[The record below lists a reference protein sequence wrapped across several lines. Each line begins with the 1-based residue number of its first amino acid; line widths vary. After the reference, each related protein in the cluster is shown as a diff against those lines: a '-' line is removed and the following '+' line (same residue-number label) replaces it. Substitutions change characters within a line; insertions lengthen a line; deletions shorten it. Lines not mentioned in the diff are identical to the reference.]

1 MEIIEIIS
9 YHVNNSD
16 DTIEVKFRLSEDAE
30 SEIRVDEI
38 PLSEADDFG
47 FNLILEDFDF
57 FNEDEENDNIIDANE
72 VDEDE
77 LLSFLNEYYMVYPD
91 KLPSK
96 DLY

>member
-16 DTIEVKFRLSEDAE
+16 DTIEVKFRLSDDAE

>member
-57 FNEDEENDNIIDANE
+57 FNEDEENDNIIDTNE

>member
-9 YHVNNSD
+9 YYVNNSSY
-16 DTIEVKFRLSEDAE
+16 TIEVKFRLSEDEE

-47 FNLILEDFDF
+47 FSLILEDFDF
-57 FNEDEENDNIIDANE
+57 FNDDEENNNIGEFND